1 MKRLAQITLTIG
13 ATLLAIGLVW
23 VFQPTLALF
32 GGSLAIS
39 AALRPLVQRFESR
52 GISRGRAILIWY
64 ALIMAGL
71 VVGALIYSVGI
82 ADEVSSGTEQLPRAY
97 TALIGAWAHGT
108 PAQQALARNLPDF
121 ETLTRGAI
129 SGGGLATL
137 GSTLLGLSSSL
148 LNFLLFAFAAL
159 SLAYYWLIEVA
170 HFERL
175 WLSFLPIAARVPA
188 RNIWRNAEMA
198 VGAYI
203 RSTVIAMAV
212 AALMLLALYRVLQLP
227 FATLLALAGGFSQ
240 LIPRLGPVVAVLA
253 AFGVALAALPPWQ
266 AFLLLLAGLAL
277 QYATHV
283 FAERAMQADAL
294 KVNALLQVLLLLA
307 LAELGGLWGMIYA
320 PPLAA
325 LIQVLYAGFLARASA
340 VQPPESL
347 LDTLSA
353 RLERLR
359 SLPEAERVDLI
370 SSLRRGGELLS
381 ETRALLDEHE
391 QLGQNE
397 HAIGAKATP
406 G

>member
-39 AALRPLVQRFESR
+39 AALRPLVQRLESR
-52 GISRGRAILIWY
+52 GIKRGRAILIWY
-64 ALIMAGL
+64 GLILAGL
-71 VVGALIYSVGI
+71 VVGILIYSVGI
-82 ADEVSSGTEQLPRAY
+82 TDEVSSGTDRLPRAY
-97 TALIGAWAHGT
+97 AALAESWRHGT
-108 PAQQALARNLPDF
+108 SMQQTVARNLPDF
-121 ETLTRGAI
+121 DTLMRSLI
-129 SGGGLATL
+129 SGSGLVAVGG
-137 GSTLLGLSSSL
+137 TLLGLSSGL
-148 LNFLLFAFAAL
+148 VNFLLFAFAAL

-175 WLSFLPIAARVPA
+175 WLSFLPINARVPA
-188 RNIWRNAEMA
+188 RNIWRGAETA

-212 AALMLLALYRVLQLP
+212 TALMLLALYRVLQLP

-253 AFGVALAALPPWQ
+253 AFAVALAALPFWQ
-266 AFLLLLAGLAL
+266 ALLLLGIGLSI

-283 FAERAMQADAL
+283 FAERAMKADAL

-307 LAELGGLWGMIYA
+307 LAELGGLWSMIYA

-325 LIQVLYAGFLARASA
+325 LIQVLYAGILANTNTP
-340 VQPPESL
+340 QPQELL
-347 LDTLSA
+347 LDTLSSRLA
-353 RLERLR
+353 RLKT
-359 SLPEAERVDLI
+359 LPEAERVDLV
-370 SSLRRGGELLS
+370 SSLRRSNDLLNEVRTTLDGG
-381 ETRALLDEHE
+381 
-391 QLGQNE
+391 
-397 HAIGAKATP
+397 
-406 G
+406 